1 MCTHTYTSVEQK
13 QRPVKEENR
22 FENQQRSPREAN
34 RNPANI
40 GKLWQSDHNDQVQ
53 SDNED
58 IHPKL
63 SYINFPKK
71 LMK

>member
-40 GKLWQSDHNDQVQ
+40 GKIMA
-53 SDNED
+53 E
-58 IHPKL
+58 
-63 SYINFPKK
+63 
-71 LMK
+71 